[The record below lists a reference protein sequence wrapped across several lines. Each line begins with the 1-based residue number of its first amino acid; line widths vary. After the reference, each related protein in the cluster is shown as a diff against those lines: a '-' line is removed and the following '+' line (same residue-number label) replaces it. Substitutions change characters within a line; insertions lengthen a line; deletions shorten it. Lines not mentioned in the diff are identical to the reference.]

1 MNREATKKVDL
12 RFNEIKEAVIEISQA
27 MKNVPLKDEAIA
39 ALVVE
44 AGKGINKTQ
53 VLSVLQRLRKLEEIY
68 IKKS

>member
-1 MNREATKKVDL
+1 MNREAIKKVDL

-44 AGKGINKTQ
+44 

>member
-1 MNREATKKVDL
+1 MNREAIKKVDL